1 MVKKRTHK
9 VKKQKCECE
18 VFCRNCFIEK
28 KKHELVECL
37 GNTMVM
43 ILNRL
48 DTDYFGCSA
57 DELFDHVES
66 LFKDGMNW
74 ENFND
79 RWTISIPTPRKEGT
93 NNKMNESEIIANFHY
108 SKIRVTFLSDVTYS
122 WP

>member
-1 MVKKRTHK
+1 
-9 VKKQKCECE
+9 
-18 VFCRNCFIEK
+18 
-28 KKHELVECL
+28 
-37 GNTMVM
+37 MVM

-93 NNKMNESEIIANFHY
+93 NNKMSESEIIANFHY